1 MNSSDTRSKKTT
13 RKWASV
19 SGQKKKV
26 WHWLISNST
35 DWLVTGSYAK
45 AAVGHKKWSQ
55 ENIICLYAQWRQPIS
70 PKVQLFP
77 HDVVQPS
84 PFVGFGSFWPTQ
96 GPRLTWS
103 VAHVSSWPLRWRG
116 SKVQARPQEVESDQA
131 MTIHCLHLP
140 RPFQSDSCP
149 WAPLGPAL
157 ELRESGLRFRCQS
170 SRSWVATRGC
180 STTTYWPPGRTV
192 RSGRAGRRPGFV
204 LELHGLNDH
213 LMNWSCLGRRKTRC
227 SLCRANVR
235 DPLPTTPRG
244 LVEAL
249 SPIISAI
256 SRWNGP
262 SGILSLPVCP
272 LWSSTCL
279 KLDRR
284 DFHLLSTVVP
294 LISNPWRTISSA
306 ISDIALTRDTFFLLN
321 GKCGGKWISHMC

>member
-1 MNSSDTRSKKTT
+1 M
-13 RKWASV
+13 
-19 SGQKKKV
+19 
-26 WHWLISNST
+26 IS
-35 DWLVTGSYAK
+35 AR
-45 AAVGHKKWSQ
+45 AALCQGMGNRKWSQ
-55 ENIICLYAQWRQPIS
+55 ENLICLYAQWRQPIS
-70 PKVQLFP
+70 PKVQVFP

-84 PFVGFGSFWPTQ
+84 PFVGFGSYWPTQ

-116 SKVQARPQEVESDQA
+116 SKVQARPQEVESDQV

-140 RPFQSDSCP
+140 RPFQSRSCP

-157 ELRESGLRFRCQS
+157 ELRESWLRFRCHR

-180 STTTYWPPGRTV
+180 STTTYMTTGKNRHIWKSWQETRFRSRAPSSHRSSHDLGLRWATQDKMLPVSGERTGSRFPGRTY
-192 RSGRAGRRPGFV
+192 GI
-204 LELHGLNDH
+204 
-213 LMNWSCLGRRKTRC
+213 
-227 SLCRANVR
+227 
-235 DPLPTTPRG
+235 PLPTTPRD

-262 SGILSLPVCP
+262 SGIWSLPVCP

-294 LISNPWRTISSA
+294 VILNP
-306 ISDIALTRDTFFLLN
+306 
-321 GKCGGKWISHMC
+321 